1 MARRKNQPSFDPLS
15 GELFPDAPGGVAESV
30 LTFSPANRVLWT
42 ETKAKLIEAYIKLFL
57 LVTRHGIYIDA
68 FAGPQYPD
76 HPDKWAAKLVANL
89 QPDYL
94 NHIFLCDYDEEKY
107 QQIQQMLSAISPLRT
122 GKKRRTKLHA
132 ANADCNTWI
141 DQVLSSGAIKP
152 ATAVFCLLDQ
162 HTHEAHWAT
171 VQKLANFKKSGH
183 KIEIFYFLATGWL
196 QRVLKSRV
204 HTEVLD
210 LWWGDQSWV
219 ALKGVQNSDVPAVF
233 CQRFKDE
240 FGYKLVYEWP
250 IYKEAS
256 TGQEMYRMIHATDHP
271 RAPLLMHHAY
281 RIASGL
287 DSRSAEQIV
296 LDLRRDE
303 TSQQQ

>member
-1 MARRKNQPSFDPLS
+1 MVRRKNQPSFDRNS
-15 GELFPDAPGGVAESV
+15 GELFADDPGGAAETI
-30 LTFSPANRVLWT
+30 LTFAPADRVLWT

-57 LVTRHGIYIDA
+57 LVTRHGVYIDA

-94 NHIFLCDYDEEKY
+94 NHIFLCDRDNEKCR
-107 QQIQQMLSAISPLRT
+107 QIQNMLSEISPLRT
-122 GKKRRTKLHA
+122 RKKRRTKHHVSS
-132 ANADCNTWI
+132 ADCNMWI
-141 DQVLSSGAIKP
+141 DQVLDSGAIKP

-196 QRVLKSRV
+196 QRVFASRKD
-204 HTEVLD
+204 TEVLD
-210 LWWGDQSWV
+210 LWWGGQGWNV
-219 ALKGVQNSDVPAVF
+219 LKGVQNSDVSALF
-233 CQRFKDE
+233 CRRFKDE
-240 FGYKLVYEWP
+240 LGYKLVYEWP

-256 TGQEMYRMIHATDHP
+256 AGQEMYRMIHATDHP
-271 RAPLLMHHAY
+271 RAPVLMHNAY

-287 DSRSAEQIV
+287 DTRTAEQVV
-296 LDLRRDE
+296 LDLGLDDSKIE
-303 TSQQQ
+303 